1 VLGRLS
7 TRRITGCCCCC
18 CGGDSAA
25 AAVTARRM
33 MRRRTRSV
41 DSLTLYV
48 EFIEGYAGV
57 ITCAI
62 MRVLIT
68 QSTGAHPIGSVD
80 PIDRFIDCGGAR
92 VRVHRSGARAACEVS
107 RQCALSAQFR
117 FPLRTPHTTAPAASV
132 RGLAARCNIYD
143 IQYATYCVGVRSE
156 RTCHPPCHPPC
167 ADAPA

>member
-1 VLGRLS
+1 
-7 TRRITGCCCCC
+7 
-18 CGGDSAA
+18 
-25 AAVTARRM
+25 M

-68 QSTGAHPIGSVD
+68 QSTGAIPSAQSIQWIDSSTVVVRVRAYVGPVRQQRAKLAGSV
-80 PIDRFIDCGGAR
+80 PCRLS
-92 VRVHRSGARAACEVS
+92 SG
-107 RQCALSAQFR
+107 

-132 RGLAARCNIYD
+132 RGLAARCNVYD

-156 RTCHPPCHPPC
+156 RTWHPLCHPPC